1 MSPSFKAFLALLVF
15 VIVGSVFTV
24 VILRSDIIF
33 QISASFN
40 VALMPKGA
48 PSPKKEY
55 TARTIPP
62 SGDSK
67 VTSLDKQHIIVPYL

>member
-1 MSPSFKAFLALLVF
+1 MSPNFKVFLAILVF
-15 VIVGSVFTV
+15 VLVGSVFTV

-40 VALMPKGA
+40 VALMPKGT

-55 TARTIPP
+55 TASTILPF
-62 SGDSK
+62 GDSEAI
-67 VTSLDKQHIIVPYL
+67 SLEDFTVRH